1 MTMERDTER
10 LHLRPLSM
18 SDADA
23 LYPLHQDPVMQRY
36 LGDGQVYDRDQSRTW
51 LEWHVALW
59 EQEGYSFFA
68 VELRPEGQFIGWLG
82 LNKVLDD
89 PELNGTPE
97 IGWFIDRHYWGRGL
111 ASEGAREA
119 LRFGFDDLAFD
130 RVIARYN
137 TDNRASGRVMEKIGM
152 QWWREIPHAEVPGAT
167 VTMYEIRPTG
177 G

>member
-68 VELRPEGQFIGWLG
+68 VELRPEDRFIGWLG

-89 PELNGTPE
+89 PELSGTPE
-97 IGWFIDRHYWGRGL
+97 IGWFIDRQLWGRGL
-111 ASEGAREA
+111 ATEGAREA
-119 LRFGFDDLAFD
+119 LCFGFDELGFD

-137 TDNRASGRVMEKIGM
+137 TDNHASGRVMEKIGM
-152 QWWREIPHAEVPGAT
+152 QWWREVPHTDVPGST

-177 G
+177 D